1 MRGTCDVGLIKARN
15 EVEPYKEGYRGV
27 IVIAGQG
34 RWETPEAQTR
44 EQAQILLDA
53 LNAKLTPAP
62 SATGL
67 SPATAQAMDGGLAAT
82 VHADFNKAA

>member
-1 MRGTCDVGLIKARN
+1 MRGQPDIGFIQARN
-15 EVEPYKEGYRGV
+15 EVEPYNEGYRGV
-27 IVIAGQG
+27 VVIVGQG
-34 RWETPEAQTR
+34 RWQTPEAPTKAA
-44 EQAQILLDA
+44 AQILLDA

-67 SPATAQAMDGGLAAT
+67 SPATAQAMDDGLSAI

>member
-1 MRGTCDVGLIKARN
+1 MRGQPDIGFIKARN
-15 EVEPYKEGYRGV
+15 EVEPYKEGYRGI

-34 RWETPEAQTR
+34 RWETPEAQTK

-67 SPATAQAMDGGLAAT
+67 SPATAQAMDDGLAAI